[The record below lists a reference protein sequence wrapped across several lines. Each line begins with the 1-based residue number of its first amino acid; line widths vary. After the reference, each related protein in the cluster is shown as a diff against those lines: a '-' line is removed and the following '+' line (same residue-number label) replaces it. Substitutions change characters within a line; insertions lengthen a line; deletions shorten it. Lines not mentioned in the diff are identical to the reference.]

1 MEMEARATL
10 NNVRISPRK
19 VQIVLDL
26 IRNQPIEKAMAIL
39 SLTPK
44 AASPILEKLVKSA
57 AANADNNF
65 GMNKDSLYVAECY
78 VTPGPIMKRIM
89 PRSHGRA
96 YRILKRTSHITVV
109 LKEKE

>member
-1 MEMEARATL
+1 MEARATL

-26 IRNQPIEKAMAIL
+26 IRNKPTDVALATL
-39 SLTPK
+39 RLTPK

-57 AANADNNF
+57 IANADNNHS
-65 GMNKDSLYVAECY
+65 MNKDSLYVAECY

-89 PRSHGRA
+89 PRAQGRA

>member
-1 MEMEARATL
+1 MEARATL

-26 IRNQPIEKAMAIL
+26 IRNQSTEKALATL
-39 SLTPK
+39 RLTPK

-57 AANADNNF
+57 VANADNNH
-65 GMNKDSLYVAECY
+65 GMDKDRLYISECY

-89 PRSHGRA
+89 PRAQGRA
-96 YRILKRTSHITVV
+96 YRILKRTSHITIVV
-109 LKEKE
+109 AEKED

>member
-1 MEMEARATL
+1 MEARATL
-10 NNVRISPRK
+10 SNVRISPRK

-26 IRNQPIEKAMAIL
+26 IRNKPTDVALATL
-39 SLTPK
+39 RLTPK

-57 AANADNNF
+57 MANADNNH
-65 GMNKDSLYVAECY
+65 GMNKDGLYVAECY

-89 PRSHGRA
+89 PRAQGRA

-109 LKEKE
+109 LREKD

>member
-1 MEMEARATL
+1 MEIEARATL

-39 SLTPK
+39 NLTPK

-65 GMNKDSLYVAECY
+65 GMNKDNLYVAECY

-89 PRSHGRA
+89 PRAQGRA